1 MSLFLCVHINFFLEW
16 VELNTCDIEE
26 DGDEEEE

>member
-1 MSLFLCVHINFFLEW
+1 MSLFLCVHINFLEW